1 MIAPISNFLAMIS
14 GDGRRNKVVP
24 PTGFTA
30 TLSTA
35 TSAIMAFLVVFALV
49 LSLAADRLA
58 ARWSTALSGSAT
70 LRVSASA
77 DQLEAQVQ
85 QALQV
90 LQTTSGI
97 ASARVMSAD
106 EQRALLEPWFGP

>member
-90 LQTTSGI
+90 LQL
-97 ASARVMSAD
+97 ASHSTHFPITVLV
-106 EQRALLEPWFGP
+106 LLESY

>member
-49 LSLAADRLA
+49 LSRVDYFDDSGKCGDDYAGRACIHGGQCAGDRGSTFD
-58 ARWSTALSGSAT
+58 WSDG
-70 LRVSASA
+70 
-77 DQLEAQVQ
+77 
-85 QALQV
+85 
-90 LQTTSGI
+90 
-97 ASARVMSAD
+97 
-106 EQRALLEPWFGP
+106 